1 MHCAAMCGIPS
12 KVIDR
17 AEVAAREWEH
27 TSRLKESLEKAMSG
41 CYIPLGV
48 QSDVSWILKE
58 ALSGEGVEERGLNV
72 LMRAIESL

>member
-1 MHCAAMCGIPS
+1 MCGIPS

-27 TSRLKESLEKAMSG
+27 TSRLKESLEKARSG

>member
-1 MHCAAMCGIPS
+1 
-12 KVIDR
+12 VIDR

-27 TSRLKESLEKAMSG
+27 TSRLKESLEKARSG